1 MSPLRITIAALGA
14 AVALVAA
21 GCGGGG
27 QSVPDN
33 AVAVVDGTVISKAEL
48 DKLVTQTK
56 NNYEATKQKFPK
68 AGTTE
73 YQTLQTQWVQYLVQ
87 NAELQKAAAD
97 RGITVTAKEVD
108 KSEKQLIDAQFGGKR
123 SEYLKALKAQ
133 GLTAADY
140 RPILERQ
147 ALTAKLFD
155 AVTKDVTVSDKDI
168 LDYYAQNQAQYPESR
183 DVRHILLE
191 VTNPPGC
198 QPGQDAKCKVDFA
211 KSKAEADKIYAQLK
225 AGASFAAL
233 AKQYS
238 KDPGSKNSGGKL
250 TIQRGQT
257 VPQFEK
263 AAFALKVG
271 QISKPV
277 KTVYGYHVIEALSP
291 VKGNFDSYKE
301 TVRQTLL
308 QQRKNDA
315 MKAWVEKL
323 TNDYKGKVS
332 YATGFEPPTLPE
344 VPTTATE

>member
-1 MSPLRITIAALGA
+1 MSPFRITFAALGA
-14 AVALVAA
+14 AAALVAA

-33 AVAVVDGTVISKAEL
+33 AVAVVDGTVITKDQL
-48 DKLVTQTK
+48 QKLVDQTK
-56 NNYEATKQKFPK
+56 NNYEATKQQFPK
-68 AGTTE
+68 AGTPE
-73 YQTLQTQWVQYLVQ
+73 YQNLQTQWVQYLVQ
-87 NAELQKAAAD
+87 NAELQKAAAGM
-97 RGITVTAKEVD
+97 GITVTAKDVD
-108 KSEKQLIDAQFGGKR
+108 KSEKQLIAAQFDGKR
-123 SEYLKALKAQ
+123 TEYVKALKRQ

-147 ALTAKLFD
+147 ALTAKIFD
-155 AVTKDVTVSDKDI
+155 AVTKDVTVSDKDV
-168 LDYYAQNQAQYPESR
+168 LDYYTQNQSRYPESR
-183 DVRHILLE
+183 DVRHILLA

-198 QPGQDAKCKVDFA
+198 QPGQDPKCKVDYA
-211 KSKAEADKIYAQLK
+211 KSKAEADDIYAKLK
-225 AGASFAAL
+225 AGANFAAL

-257 VPQFEK
+257 VPEFEK

-271 QISKPV
+271 QISEPV

-291 VKGNFDSYKE
+291 VKGNYDGYKE

-315 MKAWVEKL
+315 MSAWVEKL
-323 TNDYKGKVS
+323 TKDYKSKVS